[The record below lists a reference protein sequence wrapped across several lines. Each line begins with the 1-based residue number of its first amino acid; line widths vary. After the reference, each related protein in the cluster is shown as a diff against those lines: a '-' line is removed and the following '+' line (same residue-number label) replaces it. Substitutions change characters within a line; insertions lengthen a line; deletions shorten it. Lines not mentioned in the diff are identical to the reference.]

1 MSIKVGDVRCSQAVH
16 TFGIGGHVDL
26 PKFSAIVLGLDQWK
40 RGGWT
45 PTGTDNAISEPR
57 LLALVRSFLGPQVK
71 QLTRMPVPDEELEN
85 PDAVGIP
92 LATFPRWYRCSRCE
106 IAAPLDQGIFTF
118 KRNPYKPDE
127 TGYFHE
133 NCPKAPGGKPPQ
145 VAPVRFVVA
154 CRNGHLD
161 DFPWKA
167 FLAGGSNG
175 CDGSNPKC
183 GKSVFIQER
192 GVAAEVADIWVRC
205 AAEGCNAS
213 RQMIHAFGQ
222 SARDQLGA
230 CTRRHPHLGP
240 GHQDAECEDGELRTM
255 LLGASNQWFGVMASA
270 LGLPSGGDE
279 LPSLVA
285 KHWGALKKADTT
297 DKVDM
302 LRDMGKLE
310 ECGIVDYSDEQI
322 AAAIQAHS
330 GNGDGDGDIESEK
343 TALAEIKDEEWALF
357 SDWRSAPATDPDFK
371 LRGVGVPTGFLT
383 LIKEVVAVDRLRLVK
398 SLTGFTRVD
407 SPGDYADISEIPD
420 VKRVALSAGPPEWVP
435 SYEVRGEGIFI
446 QLREEAIVEWAARPT
461 VADRATAMADAYASF
476 RRSRALEPE
485 DGFDAIRYTLLHT
498 LSHLLLREFAVE
510 CGYTSASLQERIYSR
525 GPGEEAG
532 PQAGILL
539 MTAAADSQGTLGG
552 LVELARPERL
562 ARHLD
567 QALLRAGLCASDPL
581 CSEHVPSAEDRTL
594 HGGACHAC
602 GFVSETSCERG
613 NKFLDRSLLVPVIG
627 SKVDGFFAG
636 VISP

>member
-1 MSIKVGDVRCSQAVH
+1 MSIKVGEVRCSQAVH

-45 PTGTDNAISEPR
+45 PTGTANAISEPR
-57 LLALVRSFLGPQVK
+57 LLGLVRSFLGPQVK
-71 QLTRMPVPDEELEN
+71 QLTRMPVPSEDLEN
-85 PDAVGIP
+85 PDGIGIP

-118 KRNPYKPDE
+118 KRNLYKPDE

-133 NCPKAPGGKPPQ
+133 NCPKTQGRKPPQ
-145 VAPVRFVVA
+145 VSPVRFVVA

-161 DFPWKA
+161 DFPWKT
-167 FLAGGSNG
+167 FLAAGSNG

-205 AAEGCNAS
+205 AADGCNAS

-222 SARDQLGA
+222 SARNQLGS
-230 CTRRHPHLGP
+230 CTRHHPHLGR
-240 GHQDAECEDGELRTM
+240 GHHDAACDDGELRTM
-255 LLGASNQWFGVMASA
+255 LLGASNQWFGVIASA
-270 LGLPSGGDE
+270 LGLPSGGAE

-285 KHWGALKKADTT
+285 KHWGSLKKADSLE
-297 DKVDM
+297 KVDL

-310 ECGIVDYSDEQI
+310 ECGVAKYSDEDI
-322 AAAIQAHS
+322 VAAVRAHEGG
-330 GNGDGDGDIESEK
+330 GNAEPEK
-343 TALAEIKDEEWALF
+343 TSLAEIKDQEWSIF
-357 SDWRSAPATDPDFK
+357 SKWRSAPSTDRDFK
-371 LRGVGVPTGFLT
+371 LRGVGVPSAYQA
-383 LIKEVVAVDRLRLVK
+383 LIEEVVAVDRLRLVK

-407 SPGDYADISEIPD
+407 SPGDYADIAEIPD

-446 QLREEAIVEWAARPT
+446 QLREKAIVEWAARPT
-461 VADRATAMADAYASF
+461 VTDRAAALAEGYASF
-476 RRSRALEPE
+476 RKSRGLETDE
-485 DGFDAIRYTLLHT
+485 GFDAIRYALLHT

-525 GPGEEAG
+525 GPDEEAG

-562 ARHLD
+562 TRHLD
-567 QALLRAGLCASDPL
+567 QALARAGLCASDPL
-581 CSEHVPSAEDRTL
+581 CSEYVPNAQDAKL
-594 HGGACHAC
+594 HGASCHAC
-602 GFVSETSCERG
+602 AFVSETSCERG

-636 VISP
+636 VVGP